1 MFRRKCINGGWYVS
15 FRKGEY
21 KTKILIILGSVWVG
35 ICLIILWL
43 NHRFPRRHIVRRD
56 RRRSIKPHDYAKIER
71 RKSVEQPL
79 IDEDG
84 TKIVTTNLSVSPRT
98 GEITSPGGVVEFES
112 YQRSKSVKTTQTP
125 PPDQDSVDE

>member
-1 MFRRKCINGGWYVS
+1 MFRRKCINRGWYVS
-15 FRKGEY
+15 FTKGEC
-21 KTKILIILGSVWVG
+21 KTKILIILGGVWVG

-56 RRRSIKPHDYAKIER
+56 RRRSKPHDYDKIER
-71 RKSVEQPL
+71 RKNVEKQL
-79 IDEDG
+79 INEDG

-98 GEITSPGGVVEFES
+98 GEITSPKGVVELES
-112 YQRSKSVKTTQTP
+112 YQRSKTGKTTQTP